1 MLCMPPRSLGVK
13 TVMVSAKIPVT
24 EERALK
30 QMARDEDR
38 SYASLIRKAIH
49 DMLKKDGRIIEPKK
63 TAGRTSGS

>member
-1 MLCMPPRSLGVK
+1 
-13 TVMVSAKIPVT
+13 MVSAKIPVT